1 MQSSVPDSETSNRSS
16 KIERFL
22 LAVLSSRF
30 EAITREM
37 VNTVMKASRSG
48 VIKNSRDM
56 SCGLLTF
63 DHRLLCVEDCIPVHV
78 SALDLTTKPITEF
91 SHPDDVSCIADPRP
105 ERPPLWYRGAC
116 SKILASAGAARDIR
130 SRAAAAEQLVEEDRC
145 DEQEPHNQDLVIA
158 ADAGN
163 VQRVS

>member
-1 MQSSVPDSETSNRSS
+1 LAACNQASLKTSNRSS
-16 KIERFL
+16 KIEPFL
-22 LAVLSSRF
+22 LAVLSSRL
-30 EAITREM
+30 EAITP
-37 VNTVMKASRSG
+37 
-48 VIKNSRDM
+48 
-56 SCGLLTF
+56 
-63 DHRLLCVEDCIPVHV
+63 LLCVEDCIPVHV

-91 SHPDDVSCIADPRP
+91 SHPDDVSCIADPRH

-130 SRAAAAEQLVEEDRC
+130 SRAPAAEQLVEEDRC